1 MLAVSPLGRP
11 VQGTVRPPGSKSIT
25 NRALVAAALA
35 DPGASRIHDPLLAD
49 DTVAMRNALR
59 AFGVVIDDVDDPWL
73 VLGTGGALDVP
84 AGVVDAGASGTTAR
98 FVTAVAALAGGE
110 SVIDGT
116 ERMRHRPIGPLV
128 DALGM
133 LGVRATARGGFPPV
147 TVTGGTLEGGKTVVD
162 SRSSSQFASA
172 LLLVAPMADG
182 EVELELMGPV
192 VSRPYLAGTV
202 QVMRAFGAA
211 VSVEGDRY
219 TVAPAG
225 YRKTNFDVEADASAA
240 VYPAVA
246 AAITGGSV
254 VIQGIPDT
262 SIQPDLEVLHILEKM
277 GCIVSRRDGEIEV
290 TGPPGR
296 LQAIDED
303 LSGAP
308 DGAMAVAVAA
318 LFADSPSRLRGLST
332 LRLKETDR
340 LAALETEL
348 GRVGGEAR
356 VDGEILEVGP
366 GRLRPAEVETY
377 DDHRMA
383 MAMALVG
390 LVEPGIVILD
400 PGTVSKT
407 WPGYFEMLSAL

>member
-1 MLAVSPLGRP
+1 
-11 VQGTVRPPGSKSIT
+11 
-25 NRALVAAALA
+25 
-35 DPGASRIHDPLLAD
+35 
-49 DTVAMRNALR
+49 
-59 AFGVVIDDVDDPWL
+59 
-73 VLGTGGALDVP
+73 
-84 AGVVDAGASGTTAR
+84 
-98 FVTAVAALAGGE
+98 
-110 SVIDGT
+110 
-116 ERMRHRPIGPLV
+116 
-128 DALGM
+128 
-133 LGVRATARGGFPPV
+133 
-147 TVTGGTLEGGKTVVD
+147 
-162 SRSSSQFASA
+162 
-172 LLLVAPMADG
+172 
-182 EVELELMGPV
+182 
-192 VSRPYLAGTV
+192 
-202 QVMRAFGAA
+202 
-211 VSVEGDRY
+211 
-219 TVAPAG
+219 
-225 YRKTNFDVEADASAA
+225 
-240 VYPAVA
+240 
-246 AAITGGSV
+246 
-254 VIQGIPDT
+254 
-262 SIQPDLEVLHILEKM
+262 M

-318 LFADSPSRLRGLST
+318 LFADGPSRLRGLST